1 MKIAVFS
8 DIHGNFDAF
17 RQVLIDIDKNDIDV
31 MFCLGDNVGYGPEPE
46 KVLSVFQQAI
56 IPTVL
61 GNHDLACIDEKILNW
76 FNPVAAY
83 SLQKTIEMLSPGSL
97 RFLRGLKTSIVY
109 HGCRFVHGFPPDSA
123 KTYLFQVSKDNLRRY
138 MSKMEERICFIGH
151 THELRI
157 VEYDGEEVRFDLLH
171 EGRVALNPDSRYILN
186 IGSVGQPRDG
196 DNRAKYLVWDTKN
209 DTVEVRFIPYDIGLV
224 VEKILAAGLPEAHA
238 SRLW

>member
-1 MKIAVFS
+1 MKVAVFS

-17 RQVLIDIDKNDIDV
+17 RQVLIDIDENDIDA

-61 GNHDLACIDEKILNW
+61 GNHDLACIDEKILTW
-76 FNPVAAY
+76 FNPVAAS
-83 SLQKTIEMLSPGSL
+83 SLQKTLKMLSPGSL

-109 HGCRFVHGFPPDSA
+109 HGCRFVHGFPPNSP
-123 KTYLFQVSKDNLRRY
+123 KTYLFQVSKENLRRY
-138 MSKMEERICFIGH
+138 MSKMDERICFIGH

-157 VEYDGEEVRFDLLH
+157 VEYDGEDVRFDLLR
-171 EGRVALNPDSRYILN
+171 EGKVALNQNSRYILN

-209 DTVEVRFIPYDIGLV
+209 DTVEVRFIEYDIGLV